1 LAKTISSKKKIRII
15 SELAVLVGLV
25 GIVISFATAD
35 AQSEKLNAQIAD
47 YQQKHGNMDQFIG
60 GQISFKKF
68 VNDFDDRD
76 VQAILNKEGQNFVVQ
91 QWALTSSLIVTAVG
105 SVVLSWFAIGW
116 FLSSFSANK
125 MSKHFVAFCVSLP
138 LISKFTRKRVSGLCW
153 TSSDTLIHKTTDT
166 VHHENG
172 HNEGAVDPVK
182 SLDAVGKTL
191 RKDQN
196 LRPVSQPSAQ
206 NTSATVSTTKQ
217 QVTTVDLP
225 TPVIEEPISVLK
237 DLSEHVSAIRE
248 YATLQQGRM
257 EKLQDGYDWNI
268 IRNFC
273 LRIIRCI
280 DNLDARIIALST
292 EGSDVSNLEEVR
304 DELIFSLESSGVESF
319 EPQLNTDYHSQEKM
333 LEAIKD
339 KVPTDDAGVHGKV
352 AKVVRCGYHYLIE
365 DDTVKVIRP
374 CQVSLFG

>member
-1 LAKTISSKKKIRII
+1 LAKTTSSKNRIRII

-25 GIVISFATAD
+25 GIVISFAAAN

-47 YQQKHGNMDQFIG
+47 YQENQGNMDQFIG
-60 GQISFKKF
+60 GKISLKKF

-76 VQAILNKEGQNFVVQ
+76 VQAILNKEGQNFVVL
-91 QWALTSSLIVTAVG
+91 QWALTSSKVVAAAG
-105 SVVLSWFAIGW
+105 SVVLSWLALGW
-116 FLSSFSANK
+116 LVSSFSANK
-125 MSKHFVAFCVSLP
+125 MFKRFVAFCVSLP
-138 LISKFTRKRVSGLCW
+138 LISKFSRKRVSGLCW
-153 TSSDTLIHKTTDT
+153 TSSDTLIHKTNDT

-172 HNEGAVDPVK
+172 HNEGDVDPVK
-182 SLDAVGKTL
+182 SLDAVGKNL

-206 NTSATVSTTKQ
+206 NTSATALKTKQ
-217 QVTTVDLP
+217 QVTTIDLP

-280 DNLDARIIALST
+280 DNLDARIIALSA

-319 EPQLNTDYHSQEKM
+319 EPQLNSNYHNQEKM

-339 KVPTDDAGVHGKV
+339 KVPTDDTEAHGKV